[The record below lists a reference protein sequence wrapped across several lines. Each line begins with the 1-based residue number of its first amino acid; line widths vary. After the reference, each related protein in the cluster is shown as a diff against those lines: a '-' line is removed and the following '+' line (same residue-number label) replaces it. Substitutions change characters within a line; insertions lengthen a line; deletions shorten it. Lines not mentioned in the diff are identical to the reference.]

1 MILIRFHLDA
11 FIVVSLQ
18 KSSRIFEYFSLA
30 NIFFCHFIFIYDLDK
45 KYEILEIFGLYVNSF
60 TIAKM
65 QYKYER
71 IGNSNKFTNESI
83 LHFAIIDSIQ
93 RYPQVNL
100 EHVAIR
106 SVAERLSTLITQD

>member
-1 MILIRFHLDA
+1 MILIRFHFDA

-18 KSSRIFEYFSLA
+18 KSSKYEYFSLA

-60 TIAKM
+60 TVAKM
-65 QYKYER
+65 QYKHER
-71 IGNSNKFTNESI
+71 IGNSLKFTNESI

-93 RYPQVNL
+93 RYPQVDL